1 MHIPQFFEELKEL
14 EAKGDPFSS
23 TFFTSC
29 YYNKLFYYYYYFLLL
44 VLVLLWYF
52 SIGCRKLHLIIEAFI
67 LHTLCTALGLIFM
80 KLLLC
85 SVYL

>member
-29 YYNKLFYYYYYFLLL
+29 YYNKLFYYFFFYY
-44 VLVLLWYF
+44 
-52 SIGCRKLHLIIEAFI
+52 
-67 LHTLCTALGLIFM
+67 
-80 KLLLC
+80 
-85 SVYL
+85 

>member
-29 YYNKLFYYYYYFLLL
+29 YYNKLFYYYFFLLL

-52 SIGCRKLHLIIEAFI
+52 SIGCRKLHLIIEALYYI
-67 LHTLCTALGLIFM
+67 LYV
-80 KLLLC
+80 LL
-85 SVYL
+85 